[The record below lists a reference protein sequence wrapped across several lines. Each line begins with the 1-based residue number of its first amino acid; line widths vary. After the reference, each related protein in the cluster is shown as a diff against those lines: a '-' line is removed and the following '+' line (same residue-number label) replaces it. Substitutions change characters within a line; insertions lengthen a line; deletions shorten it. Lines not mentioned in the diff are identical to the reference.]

1 MPDTL
6 MLAGPRTAR
15 AVRSETGVIEFAG
28 QSAAVMRARELAR
41 RAAVAQGSVLLVAE
55 RGVDVASIARDLH
68 ERSRTRAAPFI
79 TVDCAA
85 IDPSRIDRVLFGLPG
100 NQQPADLESVSSES
114 SIVAARGGTMFLHDV
129 GDLPAAAQA
138 RLARVAR
145 DGEVRIDG
153 WPAATDCRLIASA
166 SPSIDSDV
174 HGNRFRSDLYRRLA
188 SSRVDLPALRDR
200 PEDVTAI
207 AARLLDEE
215 SAANGGARRTFTDAA
230 LALLGALT
238 WPGNIAELRDVVQRV
253 AAETHHDGIQIED
266 LLSALNLD
274 RAPASFVPTASLRE
288 ARQRFEREYI
298 AAVLQHHGWR
308 MAEAAQTLGIQRP
321 NLYRKARQLGIPLAR
336 LS

>member
-15 AVRSETGVIEFAG
+15 AVRPETGVLEFVG
-28 QSAAVMRARELAR
+28 QSAAVMRARELTR
-41 RAAVAQGSVLLVAE
+41 RAAAAQGSVLLVAE

-68 ERSRTRAAPFI
+68 ERSRTRTAPFI
-79 TVDCAA
+79 AVDCAA
-85 IDPSRIDRVLFGLPG
+85 VDASRIDRVLFGSAG
-100 NQQPADLESVSSES
+100 SRQPADLESVSPDSCV
-114 SIVAARGGTMFLHDV
+114 VAARGGTIFLHDV

-153 WPAATDCRLIASA
+153 WPTSTDFRLIASA
-166 SPSIDSDV
+166 SPGIDADV
-174 HGNRFRSDLYRRLA
+174 NGNRFRSDLYRRLA
-188 SSRVDLPALRDR
+188 SSRIDLPALRDR
-200 PEDVTAI
+200 PQDVPAI
-207 AARLLDEE
+207 AARLLDDEC
-215 SAANGGARRTFTDAA
+215 AARGGARRTFTDPA

-238 WPGNIAELRDVVQRV
+238 WPGNIAELRGVVQRV
-253 AAETHHDGIQIED
+253 AAETQHNVLQIED
-266 LLSALNLD
+266 LLSTLHLD

-308 MAEAAQTLGIQRP
+308 MADAAQTLGIQRP